1 MKMKLLR
8 GYFRAKGLLE
18 DFAKEERGGAEI
30 IAIILIIGTTKA
42 IVPEYFDHNIV
53 ISGRASTEKRICAS
67 IHGNINFFRIVDK
80 LAGFSNSKHNKTSF
94 LLTLRLPR

>member
-30 IAIILIIGTTKA
+30 IAIILIIVGILTTYYRVG
-42 IVPEYFDHNIV
+42 IRCIE
-53 ISGRASTEKRICAS
+53 
-67 IHGNINFFRIVDK
+67 
-80 LAGFSNSKHNKTSF
+80 
-94 LLTLRLPR
+94 